1 VRALREA
8 KLDFRRFRRSK
19 GRCRQRSLQSEQ
31 RPGGKISPSLR
42 SVIGACDAACFNH
55 PSLRK
60 AAQ

>member
-1 VRALREA
+1 
-8 KLDFRRFRRSK
+8 
-19 GRCRQRSLQSEQ
+19 LQSEQ